1 MRKFLFIIQ
10 LLFIAQCVIAQG
22 NTDEIFHQANKHYA
36 NDQYSEALSDYRSLL
51 QEGVASSELYYNIG
65 NAEYKMGN
73 IGKAILYYEKAKLL
87 APNNKSIT
95 TNLNIAREKVD
106 SDILEIPDFLPLRL
120 WRGMAK
126 TLSPGIWIL
135 VQILMGGVL
144 LYGIFLFYNRSDKSL
159 KLKSIGIAVIGLL
172 LLLVSYAAGKTAHNL
187 LHLHDKGIVIGAT
200 TMYSAPD
207 SRSEEIEPLADGV
220 KVNIIDSI
228 DNWYQIEL
236 MNKNSGWIEMKTVE
250 RI

>member
-1 MRKFLFIIQ
+1 MRKLLFIIQ
-10 LLFIAQCVIAQG
+10 LFISLCVTAQE
-22 NTDEIFHQANKHYA
+22 NTDEIFHKANKHYA
-36 NDQYSEALSDYRSLL
+36 NEQYNKALSDYKSLL
-51 QEGVASSELYYNIG
+51 EEGVASSELYYNIG
-65 NAEYKMGN
+65 NAQYKMGN

-87 APNNKSIT
+87 DPNNKSIT

-135 VQILMGGVL
+135 VQVFMGGVL

-172 LLLVSYAAGKTAHNL
+172 LLIVSYAAGKTAHNL

-220 KVNIIDSI
+220 KVNIIDNI
-228 DNWYQIEL
+228 DDWYQIEL
-236 MNKNSGWIEMKTVE
+236 MNKNSGWTEMKTVE